1 MADELADK
9 VVIVTGGGDG
19 EGLTAAEG
27 LLRHGARVSIWDDDV
42 ARLES
47 ARGELQAQG
56 LQPDVCLVDV
66 AASDEVQSAYER
78 VRAALGAVD
87 VLLNNAT
94 LKNAYMMGPENP
106 YPYRPV
112 PFWELNLD
120 RFRRAI
126 EVNVMGTYLCSR
138 VVAPDMI
145 ARRRGVIINTST
157 NTKRSPDHIPY
168 GPSKALV
175 EAFSLAAAEQLRP
188 YGVRVNVV
196 DAGGRVNQRGENDP
210 ANQPY
215 DCFVP
220 LLVYLCGDRSRDVT
234 GQTMSAAAF
243 NRERVRA

>member
-1 MADELADK
+1 MAEELAGK

-27 LLRHGARVSIWDDDV
+27 FLRQGARVSIWDDDA
-42 ARLES
+42 ARLET
-47 ARGELQAQG
+47 ARGDLQAQG
-56 LQPDVCLVDV
+56 LNADVRLVDV
-66 AASDEVQSAYER
+66 AVFDAVQSTYEG
-78 VRAALGAVD
+78 VRGALGSVD

-112 PFWELNLD
+112 PFWELNLG

-126 EVNVMGTYLCSR
+126 DVNVMGTYLCSR
-138 VVAPDMI
+138 IVAPDMI
-145 ARRRGVIINTST
+145 ARRQGVIINTST
-157 NTKRSPDHIPY
+157 NTKRSPEHIPY

-210 ANQPY
+210 TNQAY

-220 LLVYLCGDRSRDVT
+220 LLVYLCTDEAREVT

-243 NRERVRA
+243 NRERAKA